1 MVIGSGLELFSFG
14 YWGWG
19 SSTPLLLEATAAV
32 EEARGHAPPCF
43 VNVRVARSVR
53 AVGFRDRAFEELA
66 GSDRYV
72 WMPELGNKRV
82 ADRGDGEAEI
92 VEPAAAGDLLDLAI
106 ERARRKQR
114 IIFFCA
120 CDYPGT
126 SRAPGCH
133 RLLVTELLLEEA
145 RRRNLAMGIG
155 EWPGGEPQDVT
166 IKVTRSEF
174 EKISAAGLQLKSSLG
189 LAEVAGLPWGSRVT
203 AAHGGRRY
211 QFIGGP
217 GRPWRGSLVTPL
229 LLAGDGN
236 LEKAWRRMQRNLGLG
251 WRRVDARRPTAPAQ
265 ARSHRGRR
273 APSQPGRAH
282 SRAR

>member
-174 EKISAAGLQLKSSLG
+174 EKILSCWTPAQVVSRARRGGRPAMG
-189 LAEVAGLPWGSRVT
+189 LAS
-203 AAHGGRRY
+203 H
-211 QFIGGP
+211 
-217 GRPWRGSLVTPL
+217 RG
-229 LLAGDGN
+229 
-236 LEKAWRRMQRNLGLG
+236 
-251 WRRVDARRPTAPAQ
+251 ARRPPLPVHRRTRQ
-265 ARSHRGRR
+265 TLARLAGHASASRR
-273 APSQPGRAH
+273 RRQ
-282 SRAR
+282 SRKGVATNATEPRPRLETS